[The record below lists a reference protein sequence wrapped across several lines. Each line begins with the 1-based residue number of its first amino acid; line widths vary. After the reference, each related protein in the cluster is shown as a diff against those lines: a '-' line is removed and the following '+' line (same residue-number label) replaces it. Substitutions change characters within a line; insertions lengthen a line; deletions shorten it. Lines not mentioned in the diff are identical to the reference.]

1 MKALT
6 AVGVLIALSQ
16 GAAFA
21 DVKSGEAKSFFCDLC
36 HNTELHDGTAPLLQ
50 AQPAPYLVLQ
60 LQAFKDRRRVGGAM
74 TTNVSSMSTEDMRDI
89 ADYFA
94 AQKPLRTPFRPD
106 PAKVT
111 VGREKANEL
120 GCASCHQSDFSGQGD
135 VPRLAGQWHDYLS
148 AQLKNF
154 RSGKRSHGNAA
165 AADMVRNPSAEDSD
179 VLAHFLA
186 AQE

>member
-1 MKALT
+1 MNARTVIGMLF
-6 AVGVLIALSQ
+6 ALSHSL
-16 GAAFA
+16 AFA
-21 DVKSGEAKSFFCDLC
+21 DVKSGETKSFFCDMC
-36 HNTELHDGTAPLLQ
+36 HNTGLHDGTAPLLE

-60 LQAFKDRRRVGGAM
+60 LQAFKDKRRVGGDM
-74 TTNVSSMSTEDMRDI
+74 TTNVSSMSPEDMRDI

-111 VGREKANEL
+111 LGRQRADEL
-120 GCASCHQSDFSGQGD
+120 GCAFCHQSDYYGQGN
-135 VPRLAGQWHDYLS
+135 VPRLAGQWYDYLG

-154 RSGKRSHGNAA
+154 RSGKRAHGSAA
-165 AADMVRNPSAEDSD
+165 PADTVRNPTPEDAD
-179 VLAHFLA
+179 VLVHFLT